1 MNEKLKSLEDMMA
14 GAYNPQ
20 QDSKSNV
27 VTHKLEPIE
36 DNDTKFWE
44 GLYAY
49 INIKYDGAMDK
60 IANDFPQLSAS
71 DLNFIQL
78 MCCGFSDAAI
88 AVCRNYRNTHSV
100 RSRRSNIRAKMGIEE
115 SLSEYVKKVCQNWD
129 IKQLTQQINN
139 RNNLFL
145 IILA

>member
-1 MNEKLKSLEDMMA
+1 MN
-14 GAYNPQ
+14 N
-20 QDSKSNV
+20 
-27 VTHKLEPIE
+27 
-36 DNDTKFWE
+36 TKFWE